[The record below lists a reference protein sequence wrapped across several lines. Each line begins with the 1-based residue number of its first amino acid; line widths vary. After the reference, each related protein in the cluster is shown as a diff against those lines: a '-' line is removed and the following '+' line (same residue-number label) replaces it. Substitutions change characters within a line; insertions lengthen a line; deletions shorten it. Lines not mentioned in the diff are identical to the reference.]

1 MITEQEYENRL
12 IRLHKKA
19 DELGASFEHEL
30 RGCKHLLDFWYG
42 GNSIAEIEYRGYTIC
57 FDVCGDVCV
66 ILYDGEQ
73 FVEVLKRKG
82 EGEPFGDNSEVL
94 EKIVD
99 DERLLQKIQNYE
111 LVFDNNN
118 WINIVIQCN
127 ATGEYVSEPE
137 VAGESNLLEAI
148 ENAFDP
154 YIAYIDKL
162 IAEGGSENESDD

>member
-19 DELGASFEHEL
+19 EELGGNFEHDL
-30 RGCKHLLDFWYG
+30 RGCRHLQDFWYG

-57 FDVCGDVCV
+57 FDACGDVCV

-73 FVEVLKRKG
+73 FVDVLKRKG
-82 EGEPFGDNSEVL
+82 EGEPFGDNIEVL